1 MHIFWVVFWNSPVE
15 NFILLVGVSV
25 LSRETELAEQFILF
39 LSSKQCKKADYV
51 ANVFY
56 SQIFI
61 SQSTGFSLR
70 KDYFWV
76 WCDCHYSEKKKLT
89 MKKKDRFK
97 TEKHFCGLK
106 TARLKAAFC
115 HNLNNIEVIK
125 MVQKFDRAFIYY
137 LLRHK
142 ASNSDF
148 ELTKRRLSISVRH
161 STFAR

>member
-1 MHIFWVVFWNSPVE
+1 MFSTARFSFRKVQVFH
-15 NFILLVGVSV
+15 FAKI
-25 LSRETELAEQFILF
+25 
-39 LSSKQCKKADYV
+39 
-51 ANVFY
+51 
-56 SQIFI
+56 I
-61 SQSTGFSLR
+61 SGF
-70 KDYFWV
+70 DV
-76 WCDCHYSEKKKLT
+76 TVITQKKKLT